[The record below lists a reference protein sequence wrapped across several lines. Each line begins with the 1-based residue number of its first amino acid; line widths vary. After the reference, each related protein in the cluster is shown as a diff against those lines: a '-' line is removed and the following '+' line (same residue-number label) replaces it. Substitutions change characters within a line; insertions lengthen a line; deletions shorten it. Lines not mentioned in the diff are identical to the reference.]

1 MLKNYLK
8 IAFRALVRSKVHTAI
23 NIIGLSLGI
32 ATCILITLFVRDE
45 WTFDKFHSKAERI
58 YRVYAREAWGDNQ
71 QFESANTPFPL
82 GPALKDN
89 LPEVEYQVRLNN
101 TGTQVKVGDNIY
113 TETLSVL
120 GKDFFRVFDFKLLKG
135 SRETVL
141 EKQDNII
148 LTEKTAQKYFGEA
161 DPIGKTISIQLNDK
175 FEEFNVAAVAENIP
189 SNSSISFSLATSDLN
204 FPRMFSERTLTSAW
218 FNISPETYVLL
229 REGTDPKNLEAKF
242 PALFKTLLGEE
253 RYKESKYSPGLQ
265 PLTSLHLD
273 RSYPTGYAPLSDPKY
288 SLILGAIALLIL
300 FVACI
305 NFVTLSIGR
314 SLKRAKEGC
323 SIQN

>member
-58 YRVYAREAWGDNQ
+58 YRVYAREDWGENQ
-71 QFESANTPFPL
+71 HFESANTPCPL

-204 FPRMFSERTLTSAW
+204 FPRM
-218 FNISPETYVLL
+218 
-229 REGTDPKNLEAKF
+229 
-242 PALFKTLLGEE
+242 
-253 RYKESKYSPGLQ
+253 
-265 PLTSLHLD
+265 
-273 RSYPTGYAPLSDPKY
+273 
-288 SLILGAIALLIL
+288 
-300 FVACI
+300 
-305 NFVTLSIGR
+305 
-314 SLKRAKEGC
+314 
-323 SIQN
+323 